1 MSTQLFSTIPPL
13 SALHDSLLAQIIL
26 NACAEARI
34 DHTAHLRCCGV
45 QVDAIDFGD
54 HVFVVLKHADWCAE
68 GDVFMGA
75 RASAEKTGQH
85 KLSATKLTYQE
96 N

>member
-1 MSTQLFSTIPPL
+1 MSTLFLTTPPL
-13 SALHDSLLAQIIL
+13 SALHDSLLAQTIL

-54 HVFVVLKHADWCAE
+54 HVFIALTHADWCAE
-68 GDVFMGA
+68 GVLPA
-75 RASAEKTGQH
+75 AQNAH
-85 KLSATKLTYQE
+85 
-96 N
+96 